1 MHDDKPIKFDEHSA
15 TESERFYWIT
25 QQIQA
30 SLPKLQEVAVT
41 DSRPGPSDAMDFS
54 GITWKADEFLSAIF
68 AKATA
73 FTIMTKALQFASNYS
88 FIQNGT
94 GLTRIECHCS
104 VKNDCLARVLEQS
117 VSTLESLKFEGL
129 FLENVKSNKV
139 FAGGKFSQL
148 CYVSA
153 HITGISSAIEANI
166 HQFEELL
173 VDLISPATIFLSLDH
188 FYLGKCI
195 VDPAVASPNLET
207 IQVLRLS
214 GVEISLPDLLDVIKA
229 LPNLIKLSLW
239 LTVERDGTTSIPFSD
254 IIDDLYTQY
263 YPLSQRF
270 KQLEVRMVSVYDM
283 QAMTMVSQSLGSNN
297 TPSGSRR
304 HSLLSADGNLQL
316 DNTYNYTSSW
326 NLLGGDNL
334 SQWRRTYVAS
344 EVGDTDGV
352 QSTSLALPD
361 ETRFTTCMAVSEDQ
375 PLLAIGSGSYETNMF
390 FVQSLDDQLD
400 VKASF
405 ASKFPIYSL
414 GFKSNLLMAGTDRNT
429 SVLYKVDRARLLG
442 FPPENAI
449 DDDGGSGD
457 DGPLVRCVGTF
468 KNKAAK
474 SIDIAAPGN
483 HVPTRR
489 VSCVEFAPPFSSASS
504 PGEGNKQA
512 NGGWPP
518 PSAGANSEMFL
529 ACVGGVVNIWDAAHS
544 QHALRMEKVS
554 NQPLTR
560 ASWNPE
566 APANLIAASGVDG
579 VINILDLRRRGR
591 AVAWRTALPALG
603 GNDAADEGWAINDI
617 AWSPFVPYWLATAS
631 ESGLVRVW
639 DMRYAASD
647 GAAVATL
654 RHPTN
659 HGSITSVAW
668 SPAHVDMLAT
678 GASDRSWR
686 LHALRTGASTDESS
700 SDTPIVAEQRAAEDI
715 GSVVSV
721 HGKGNTFYTLSSCGD
736 LYAHRVAP
744 SALKHTATFRMDNET
759 AKRAEAAVHARDF
772 KAASEN
778 VLELVE
784 RLKEQQQPVSENADT
799 IKTLCDLFKAKPRLT
814 HSSWAL
820 PPPSVALMSSGSA
833 IADTMDTSAGGTAG
847 GAGGSKSE
855 MSDAAHQDFANDLKY
870 LGYGLPPGFPL
881 ETTASRQP
889 ALWQALERLNMMN
902 LRIKLAAMVDLADEE
917 SSKKKGGSPVGADGR
932 PLWKNIADREKQ
944 IVQYVQAEPTLFD
957 AKLLRSIVKLVLP
970 HDCIAGLS
978 LGLGVCQA
986 YLRHERRQKQQQVN
1000 NQSIV
1005 CTSLD
1010 GLVHVLLF
1018 PTVFD
1023 TDTSTSAPEAVTA
1036 AGAAA
1041 REIATPDVPEVR
1053 QRIAECLATC
1063 PEAVFEM
1070 VRLEISIQQI
1080 VMRSGEQAKVAE
1092 DIVQAMKDHARTV
1105 ETLVRSSSSGMAMFQ
1120 IHSAYPATTTL
1131 SASAVRLY
1139 LNSLVP
1145 MRAYDEYLVNTQWW
1159 RVAPPRVATDGSHVV
1174 GTDYGWLSSF
1184 SLARIVNRQAAT
1196 LVVPRFRRQIDV
1208 VLSTIRKEPLSLEPR
1223 LYRDTLLKVARVN
1236 LMMRCDKPLEF
1247 SVPGSSKGTSANET
1261 AVVSSVVTTSI
1272 SAKTLVDAFD
1282 EIGNAFLMLLEALT
1296 RHSSHRDAFKRAAS
1310 EAQPLYE
1317 SLATLVRSE
1326 RDRADPRRAGRALK
1340 EFEQMTDAHK
1350 ANVLTVSKYLRKLE
1364 HYAKSSSGA
1373 TAAQEQPS
1381 SQAQQQQ
1388 NMQHMQQGQA
1398 QQPHE
1403 QYQQQ

>member
-1 MHDDKPIKFDEHSA
+1 MYNS
-15 TESERFYWIT
+15 TRS
-25 QQIQA
+25 
-30 SLPKLQEVAVT
+30 
-41 DSRPGPSDAMDFS
+41 SR
-54 GITWKADEFLSAIF
+54 
-68 AKATA
+68 
-73 FTIMTKALQFASNYS
+73 
-88 FIQNGT
+88 
-94 GLTRIECHCS
+94 
-104 VKNDCLARVLEQS
+104 
-117 VSTLESLKFEGL
+117 
-129 FLENVKSNKV
+129 
-139 FAGGKFSQL
+139 
-148 CYVSA
+148 
-153 HITGISSAIEANI
+153 
-166 HQFEELL
+166 
-173 VDLISPATIFLSLDH
+173 
-188 FYLGKCI
+188 
-195 VDPAVASPNLET
+195 
-207 IQVLRLS
+207 
-214 GVEISLPDLLDVIKA
+214 
-229 LPNLIKLSLW
+229 
-239 LTVERDGTTSIPFSD
+239 
-254 IIDDLYTQY
+254 
-263 YPLSQRF
+263 
-270 KQLEVRMVSVYDM
+270 
-283 QAMTMVSQSLGSNN
+283 QSLGSN

-316 DNTYNYTSSW
+316 DSTYTYSST
-326 NLLGGDNL
+326 GGTLDGDGL
-334 SQWRRTYVAS
+334 SRWRRTYIAS
-344 EVGDTDGV
+344 EVGDADGV
-352 QSTSLALPD
+352 NSTSLALPD

-375 PLLAIGSGSYETNMF
+375 PLLAVGSGSYETNMF

-449 DDDGGSGD
+449 EDDEASGD
-457 DGPLVRCVGTF
+457 DGPLVRCIGTF

-489 VSCVEFAPPFSSASS
+489 VSCVEFAPAFNADSS
-504 PGEGNKQA
+504 PGDGGKQGA
-512 NGGWPP
+512 NSGSSWPP
-518 PSAGANSEMFL
+518 PSVGANSEMFL
-529 ACVGGVVNIWDAAHS
+529 ACVGGVVNIWDAAQS

-560 ASWNPE
+560 ASWNPQ

-603 GNDAADEGWAINDI
+603 GSDAADEGWAINDI

-631 ESGLVRVW
+631 ESGVVRVW

-647 GAAVATL
+647 GAAVAML

-659 HGSITSVAW
+659 HGTIRSIAW
-668 SPAHVDMLAT
+668 SPAHVEMLAT

-686 LHALRTGASTDESS
+686 LHALRPSS
-700 SDTPIVAEQRAAEDI
+700 EGSNSDAATIVAERRSADDI

-736 LYAHRVAP
+736 LYAHRVAS
-744 SALKHTATFRMDNET
+744 SALRHTATYRMEGNEA

-784 RLKEQQQPVSENADT
+784 RLKEQKLDPANAET
-799 IKTLCDLFKAKPRLT
+799 IKALCDLFKAKPRLT

-833 IADTMDTSAGGTAG
+833 IADTMDSSAAG
-847 GAGGSKSE
+847 SMPGVAAADKNE
-855 MSDAAHQDFANDLKY
+855 MSDAAQQDFINDLKY

-902 LRIKLAAMVDLADEE
+902 LRIKLAAMVDMADEE
-917 SSKKKGGSPVGADGR
+917 SGKKSKGSPVGSDGR

-957 AKLLRSIVKLVLP
+957 PKLLRSIVKLVLP

-978 LGLGVCQA
+978 LGLG
-986 YLRHERRQKQQQVN
+986 QQQ
-1000 NQSIV
+1000 QQQQQQPSSMSIE
-1005 CTSLD
+1005 CTALD

-1023 TDTSTSAPEAVTA
+1023 TDSNTTSAAAEA
-1036 AGAAA
+1036 GMAA
-1041 REIATPDVPEVR
+1041 REVLAPDVQEVR
-1053 QRIAECLATC
+1053 QRISECLATC

-1070 VRLEISIQQI
+1070 VRLEISIQKI

-1092 DIVQAMKDHARTV
+1092 DIVQAMKDHALAV
-1105 ETLVRSSSSGMAMFQ
+1105 EALIRGSHAGMALFQ
-1120 IHSAYPATTTL
+1120 IHPAYPATTTL

-1159 RVAPPRVATDGSHVV
+1159 RVAAARVATDSGHVV

-1236 LMMRCDKPLEF
+1236 LMMRCEKPLEF
-1247 SVPGSSKGTSANET
+1247 SVPGSSSSSKDGLSSNE
-1261 AVVSSVVTTSI
+1261 AVVSSMVTTSI
-1272 SAKTLVDAFD
+1272 SAKTMVDAFD
-1282 EIGNAFLMLLEALT
+1282 EIGGAFLMLLEALT

-1317 SLATLVRSE
+1317 ALATLVRGE
-1326 RDRADPRRAGRALK
+1326 RDRADPRRVGRALK
-1340 EFEQMTDAHK
+1340 EFEQMTEAHK
-1350 ANVLTVSKYLRKLE
+1350 TNVLAVSKYLRKLE
-1364 HYAKSSSGA
+1364 HYAKSSSGG
-1373 TAAQEQPS
+1373 AAAAEAVGQEQPS
-1381 SQAQQQQ
+1381 NEIQQQQ
-1388 NMQHMQQGQA
+1388 MSMQQGQA
-1398 QQPHE
+1398 QQQQQQQMHE
-1403 QYQQQ
+1403 QFEQH